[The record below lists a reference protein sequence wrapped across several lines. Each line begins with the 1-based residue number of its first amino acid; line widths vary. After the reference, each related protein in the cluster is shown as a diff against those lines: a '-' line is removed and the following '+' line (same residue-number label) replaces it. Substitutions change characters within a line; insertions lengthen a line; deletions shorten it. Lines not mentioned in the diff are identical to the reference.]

1 MRAFNQDAGKMTLCG
16 QGRSCGWAM
25 RPCLL
30 GLLTVVAWMAVAS
43 APARAQLGPETARVA
58 TLTGRVSLERA
69 GELWVLA
76 AGQTVNAGQVV
87 VTGPD
92 GYAQLALSDH
102 SIIEVFSN
110 SRLIFRANQFN
121 WHELLD
127 LYLGKV
133 RLQIHKLTNGD
144 PPYRVTTPT
153 AVISIRGTVLDVDV
167 SPTQETLVQV
177 ETGSVGVR
185 HRLLPG
191 KEVIVESGQS
201 LQVVPNVP
209 LAAAKITAPLLAIGR
224 IVRAAADSLAS
235 IRQPGGRAS
244 GSPTSSPSGGGGAP
258 TGAPPPVSGSD
269 SGSNEAAPAPGQ
281 DSNSSAPPGDV
292 TP

>member
-1 MRAFNQDAGKMTLCG
+1 MGAKKL
-16 QGRSCGWAM
+16 
-25 RPCLL
+25 
-30 GLLTVVAWMAVAS
+30 
-43 APARAQLGPETARVA
+43 
-58 TLTGRVSLERA
+58 
-69 GELWVLA
+69 
-76 AGQTVNAGQVV
+76 
-87 VTGPD
+87 
-92 GYAQLALSDH
+92 
-102 SIIEVFSN
+102 
-110 SRLIFRANQFN
+110 N

-133 RLQIHKLTNGD
+133 RLQIQKLTNGA

-167 SPTQETLVQV
+167 SQTQETLVQV

-209 LAAAKITAPLLAIGR
+209 LAAARITAPLLAIGR
-224 IVRAAADSLAS
+224 IVRAAADTLAS
-235 IRQPGGRAS
+235 IQQTG

-258 TGAPPPVSGSD
+258 TGARPPASGSD

-281 DSNSSAPPGDV
+281 DSDSSAPPGDV

>member
-1 MRAFNQDAGKMTLCG
+1 
-16 QGRSCGWAM
+16 M

-30 GLLTVVAWMAVAS
+30 GLLTVVAWMAAAS
-43 APARAQLGPETARVA
+43 APAKAQLGPDAALVT

-209 LAAAKITAPLLAIGR
+209 LATAKITAPLLAIGR

-269 SGSNEAAPAPGQ
+269 SGSNETAPAPGQ